1 MAAVEG
7 MEAPAPE
14 TVVLPSVL
22 LPAAAAPAAADADA
36 APLARPWTPRTRARV
51 EVEMSAATEAGD
63 FEQLAAVTQ
72 RVQGEVA
79 ALRHALS
86 TSSAAGGPSAPAAD
100 DDDDEEVEVPAQY
113 KCPISQEPME
123 DPVCTADGHTYER
136 REIFRWLCKHDTS
149 PLTGAPLPNKA
160 LTPNI
165 GLRQVIAAWRAE
177 HPEVEDV

>member
-1 MAAVEG
+1 M
-7 MEAPAPE
+7 
-14 TVVLPSVL
+14 
-22 LPAAAAPAAADADA
+22 
-36 APLARPWTPRTRARV
+36 
-51 EVEMSAATEAGD
+51 
-63 FEQLAAVTQ
+63 TQ

-100 DDDDEEVEVPAQY
+100 DDDDDGEVEVPAQY

-149 PLTGAPLPNKA
+149 PLTGASLPNKA

>member
-1 MAAVEG
+1 
-7 MEAPAPE
+7 
-14 TVVLPSVL
+14 
-22 LPAAAAPAAADADA
+22 
-36 APLARPWTPRTRARV
+36 
-51 EVEMSAATEAGD
+51 MSAATEAGD

-113 KCPISQEPME
+113 KCPISQELME
-123 DPVCTADGHTYER
+123 DPVCTATATR
-136 REIFRWLCKHDTS
+136 TS
-149 PLTGAPLPNKA
+149 AARSSAGCASTTRALLTGAPLPNKA

-165 GLRQVIAAWRAE
+165 GLRQVIAAWRRPSTPSPSKTE
-177 HPEVEDV
+177 TF

>member
-1 MAAVEG
+1 MYKRQAGRSTEG
-7 MEAPAPE
+7 ST
-14 TVVLPSVL
+14 TVSG
-22 LPAAAAPAAADADA
+22 AAAPADADADA

-86 TSSAAGGPSAPAAD
+86 TSSAAGGGPSSAAAAD
-100 DDDDEEVEVPAQY
+100 GGEVEVPAQY
-113 KCPISQEPME
+113 RFPISQEVMQ

-136 REIFRWLCKHDTS
+136 REIFRWLC
-149 PLTGAPLPNKA
+149 
-160 LTPNI
+160 
-165 GLRQVIAAWRAE
+165 
-177 HPEVEDV
+177 